1 MPDCKRDKRVKGIEP
16 SYVAWE
22 ATVLPLN
29 YTRGCV
35 ANGEPLRRLDSV
47 RVTFLDR
54 DASRT
59 SGRLWA
65 PREAHSPV
73 CHPGLYNALPAG
85 LLRPACAGFEP
96 YGRFSCLEGK
106 QRDEPD
112 KIAFVPRLDE

>member
-1 MPDCKRDKRVKGIEP
+1 MCLTDPVLRRKTHTWVIPPFICLGERVKGIEP
-16 SYVAWE
+16 SCVAWE

-73 CHPGLYNALPAG
+73 CHPGLYDALPAG
-85 LLRPACAGFEP
+85 LLRPACAG
-96 YGRFSCLEGK
+96 
-106 QRDEPD
+106 
-112 KIAFVPRLDE
+112 